1 MGTRFP
7 GSAVMFR
14 MPSVLCPV
22 DFSDPSRSALHFA
35 SAVAD
40 HFGARLTILTVAD
53 PLLAEVS
60 RETGRV
66 PSLEEET
73 TDELKRFCADIL
85 TPAAAPKTVEYVV
98 AIGKPATEI
107 LRVASELK
115 TDLIV
120 ISSHGRS
127 GLRHLFF
134 GSTTERV
141 LRETSVPVLVTPDA
155 GKPAASLSEIA
166 RHINR
171 IVVPVDLTAAS
182 QRQVSIAAGIADA
195 LSVPLILTHVLE
207 PVFVPY
213 GVRLAIPGAEAARRE
228 LADERLSAVAA
239 SVKPGVST
247 ESLVLVGEPSEEV
260 ARLADVRGANLIV
273 IGLHSSGLLGPRM
286 GSVTYRV
293 LCLTQALVLAIPP
306 PPAAAGGHTART
318 IATHAVV

>member
-1 MGTRFP
+1 
-7 GSAVMFR
+7 

-22 DFSDPSRSALHFA
+22 DFSDPSRAALRYA

-40 HFGARLTILTVAD
+40 HFGARLTIVTVAD
-53 PLLAEVS
+53 PLLAQVS

-66 PSLEEET
+66 PSLEQET
-73 TDELKRFCADIL
+73 TEELRRFSSDIL
-85 TPAAAPKTVEYVV
+85 TLAVGPKTVEYMV
-98 AIGKPATEI
+98 AVGKPATEI
-107 LRVASELK
+107 LRAANTLK
-115 TDLIV
+115 ADLIV

-141 LRETSVPVLVTPDA
+141 LRETSVPVLVTPDD

-171 IVVPVDLTAAS
+171 IVVPVDLSGALS
-182 QRQVSIAAGIADA
+182 PQVSIAAGIAEA

-213 GVRLAIPGAEAARRE
+213 GVRLAIPGSEAARRE
-228 LADERLSAVAA
+228 LADEKLSAVAA
-239 SVKPGVST
+239 AVKPGIST
-247 ESLVLVGEPSEEV
+247 ESLVLVGEPSEEI

-273 IGLHSSGLLGPRM
+273 IGLHSSGFLGPRM

-293 LCLTQALVLAIPP
+293 LCLTHALVLAIPP
-306 PPAAAGGHTART
+306 QPIAAEGRTAST
-318 IATHAVV
+318 ISTHATT